1 MKLSSFLFTHNF
13 TQTAADH
20 SLFVKFVDNRI
31 TILLVYVDDIIL
43 TGNDQSSIDQI
54 TSQLDK
60 NFKIENLGTL
70 TYFLGFEIARNKHGI
85 NLSQRKYTLDIL
97 TETGMFNCSPVSTP
111 LNFSVKMQ
119 AIGDPLDDPT
129 TYRRLIGKLVYL
141 TNTRPNI
148 TYVVSH
154 LSQYVVAPT
163 KDHLQA
169 ALRVIRY
176 LKQTIGQGIFL
187 PAHSD
192 IHLRGY
198 NDFDWAN
205 CVDTR
210 RFVIGLII
218 YLGESPISWK
228 SKKQATISTSSS
240 ESEYH
245 ALAQTSCE
253 IQWLTHLLQAIHI
266 TYTSPATIYC
276 DNASTI
282 KIATNPVF
290 HERTKHVE
298 IDCHTTKKK
307 IQQGLLKLLP
317 VRTNQQLADILT
329 KALPP
334 GLFSKLNSKLGS
346 HNIYCPLEG
355 GLRIQQNS
363 CNSLKSYCPATE
375 NS

>member
-198 NDFDWAN
+198 NDSDWAN

-210 RFVIGLII
+210 RSVTSFIV

-240 ESEYH
+240 ESEYR

-253 IQWLTHLLQAIHI
+253 I
-266 TYTSPATIYC
+266 
-276 DNASTI
+276 
-282 KIATNPVF
+282 
-290 HERTKHVE
+290 
-298 IDCHTTKKK
+298 
-307 IQQGLLKLLP
+307 
-317 VRTNQQLADILT
+317 
-329 KALPP
+329 
-334 GLFSKLNSKLGS
+334 
-346 HNIYCPLEG
+346 
-355 GLRIQQNS
+355 
-363 CNSLKSYCPATE
+363 
-375 NS
+375 